1 VKTERRPCK
10 AQAARIWK
18 AWGRDLAVV
27 LGIMIPFRSSVA
39 DWNHVPSGSMKPT
52 ILECER
58 ILVNKLAYDLKVPLT
73 TWHVV
78 EWGQPARGDIV
89 VFNSPRDGARLV
101 KRVIGLPGDTVEL
114 RNNRLIING
123 EPARYAPPD
132 EPTGP
137 TAPDAEM
144 AGCELARERLGG
156 LDHAVMAIPGTPA
169 LRSFGPVVVPA
180 GRYLVLGDNRD
191 NSADSRYFGFVERR
205 AIVGRAST
213 VVVSFDPD
221 RHYRPRFD
229 RWFTALH

>member
-1 VKTERRPCK
+1 MNRTD
-10 AQAARIWK
+10 RIWK
-18 AWGRDLAVV
+18 AWGRDLALV
-27 LGIMIPFRSSVA
+27 LGIMIPFRSSIA

-73 TWHVV
+73 TRHLA

-89 VFNSPRDGARLV
+89 VFNSPRDGTRLV
-101 KRVIGLPGDTVEL
+101 KRVIGLPGDVIEL

-123 EPARYAPPD
+123 ESVPYERAD
-132 EPTGP
+132 ERTG
-137 TAPDAEM
+137 AFLSAAER
-144 AGCELARERLGG
+144 AEGELARECLGG
-156 LDHAVMAIPGTPA
+156 LDHTVMAIPGTPA
-169 LRSFGPVVVPA
+169 LRSFGPVAVPE

-205 AIVGRAST
+205 AIVGRASA

-221 RHYRPRFD
+221 RHYRPRFG
-229 RWFTALH
+229 RWFTTLR

>member
-1 VKTERRPCK
+1 MITLHRLCMNHT
-10 AQAARIWK
+10 ARIWK
-18 AWGRDLAVV
+18 VWGRDLALV
-27 LGIMIPFRSSVA
+27 LGIMIPFRSSIA

-52 ILECER
+52 ILEGER

-73 TWHVV
+73 TWHLV
-78 EWGQPARGDIV
+78 EWGQPARGDII
-89 VFNSPRDGARLV
+89 VFNSPRDGTRLV

-123 EPARYAPPD
+123 EPARYASLSEGRVSSLSAEHAEC
-132 EPTGP
+132 EP
-137 TAPDAEM
+137 
-144 AGCELARERLGG
+144 ARERLGK
-156 LDHAVMAIPGTPA
+156 LDHSVMAIPGTPA
-169 LRSFGPVVVPA
+169 RRSFGPVAVPA

-205 AIVGRAST
+205 AIVGRASA

-229 RWFTALH
+229 RWFTALR